1 MRTRSNPLPPTK
13 RSKNASLLLESLTTG
28 GVFLLFVIQTLWG
41 CESSNRGKSISPVLA
56 TVNQDSITIRDFN
69 TLLQQQ
75 SLHPE
80 SKEES
85 HPPEELQKNLLDEL
99 IERRLLLQESRRQQL
114 SIADSELQEAL
125 EQIQA
130 DYTDQDFE
138 SLLQQKGLNLS
149 EWKEQMREDLLIKKL
164 LSLNVDRKIIIKEEE
179 IQSYYKQHAADF
191 VTPEQVKARQIV
203 VAKEEEAREIRQ
215 HLLQGTPFE
224 ILAHEKSLSP
234 DSQRGGDL
242 GLFKRGEMP
251 VEFDVVFS
259 LKEEAISPIVKT
271 PYGYHLF
278 QVEKRIP
285 SRALTYPE
293 VQEQIRTV
301 LFQEKREN
309 LYNQWLSNL
318 KSSSSIKVN
327 LSVLQH

>member
-1 MRTRSNPLPPTK
+1 MK
-13 RSKNASLLLESLTTG
+13 QSKTISDFLEGLTTTGLFLLL
-28 GVFLLFVIQTLWG
+28 FIQTLWS
-41 CESSNRGKSISPVLA
+41 CESSNRGENTSPVLA
-56 TVNQDSITIRDFN
+56 TVNQDSITLRDFDR
-69 TLLQQQ
+69 LLQQQ

-80 SKEES
+80 SKEEP
-85 HPPEELQKNLLDEL
+85 HPSEELRKSLLDEL
-99 IERRLLLQESRRQQL
+99 IERRLLLQESRRQEL
-114 SIADSELQEAL
+114 SITDSELQEAV

-149 EWKEQMREDLLIKKL
+149 EWKEQVREDLLIKKL
-164 LSLNVDRKIIIKEEE
+164 LSRNIDRKIVIQEEDTR
-179 IQSYYKQHAADF
+179 SYYQQHEADF
-191 VTPEQVKARQIV
+191 ATPERVKARQIV

-215 HLLQGTPFE
+215 RLLQGTPFE
-224 ILAHEKSLSP
+224 ILARERSLSP
-234 DSQRGGDL
+234 DSQQGGDL

-251 VEFDVVFS
+251 EEFDMVFS

-278 QVEKRIP
+278 KVEKRVP

-293 VQEQIRTV
+293 VQEQIRTL
-301 LFQEKREN
+301 LFQERREN
-309 LYNQWLSNL
+309 LYNQWFSDL